1 MIEKDELINF
11 RVCLLMLLGLVMAC
25 ITACTSNEA
34 LPNTDGDLDSNEV
47 VESDATEDADIEN
60 GEMDSPFTCT
70 MRIGAA
76 KRNITPTVE
85 PYEDTNGNSWRE
97 NEESYADT
105 NENGQYDPVYLAGF
119 GARQAQGVHD
129 SLWSRCMAVEA
140 NGQAYLFCASDLIGL
155 GLARYDGLVD
165 RISELRPEA
174 DIAQRTVHWASTH
187 THQGPD
193 TQGIWDLMPPEYL
206 DQVVELTA
214 QAAVEA
220 LDDMQPGELR
230 FASAIQPRDVVVDID
245 PPDVKDPTI
254 GIIQGVAQNGDVI
267 STMMSI
273 ANHPEAAGSENLLLS
288 SDYPHYLREEIEAEF
303 GGMAIYFS
311 GALGLMQT
319 PSTQSF
325 EDAERIGKAYAEV
338 IGSALG
344 SSDPPV
350 CVSINSA
357 MVRQKLVLENFE
369 FYAGLVSGMIDGF
382 DGYLYD
388 DGDECDL
395 FACIDIP
402 ASAILFGDVMTWISV
417 PGEMTPELVIGQY
430 PDPEPVPGEY
440 ADYER
445 EPYLEQFITTPNRFI
460 SGLCDVEIGYIF
472 PHYQLDPDNHWSQGH
487 SSGPTVAARLMR
499 GYRVVFD
506 RLAETDTTV
515 NGK

>member
-1 MIEKDELINF
+1 MDGDIDSSEWIEGDASENTEFDNAEDELT
-11 RVCLLMLLGLVMAC
+11 V
-25 ITACTSNEA
+25 
-34 LPNTDGDLDSNEV
+34 
-47 VESDATEDADIEN
+47 
-60 GEMDSPFTCT
+60 TCT

-76 KRNITPTVE
+76 KRDITPTVE
-85 PYEDTNGNSWRE
+85 PYEDTNDNSWRE
-97 NEESYADT
+97 DEEGYTDT
-105 NENGQYDPVYLAGF
+105 NENGRYDPVYIAGF

-129 SLWSRCMAVEA
+129 PIWSRCMAVDA
-140 NGQAYLFCASDLIGL
+140 SGQPYLFCASDLIGL
-155 GLARYDGLVD
+155 GLSRYDNLIE
-165 RISELRPEA
+165 RIGELRPEVE
-174 DIAQRTVHWASTH
+174 IKQETVHWASTH

-220 LDDMQPGELR
+220 LDNLQPGGLR
-230 FASAIQPRDVVVDID
+230 FASPIQPTGVVVDID

-267 STMMSI
+267 ATMISI
-273 ANHPEAAGSENLLLS
+273 ANHPEAAGSGNLLVS
-288 SDYPHYLREEIEAEF
+288 SDYPHYLREAIEAEF
-303 GGMAIYFS
+303 GGMALYFS

-325 EDAERIGKAYAEV
+325 EDSKRIGETYAEV
-338 IGSALG
+338 IVSALDK
-344 SSDPPV
+344 SDSPTCLP
-350 CVSINSA
+350 IISA

-388 DGDECDL
+388 DGDGCNM

-402 ASAILFGDVMTWISV
+402 VSALVFGDTMTWVSV
-417 PGEMTPELVIGQY
+417 PGEITPELVIGQY
-430 PDPEPVPGEY
+430 PDPEPVPGDY
-440 ADYER
+440 ADHER
-445 EPYLEQFITTPNRFI
+445 EPYLEQFIATPNRFI

-515 NGK
+515 SGK